1 MPKKCI
7 LEAIA
12 TLVGFI
18 IGAGILGIP
27 FVAARAGFWTGVV
40 DVVLIGIAL
49 LVVNLYIGEVVLRTK
64 KHHQLTGYAK
74 KYLGLI
80 PYRFETLA
88 TIIGTYGALTAYL
101 IGEGKVLST
110 LFGGKEMTYSLI
122 FFVVLSLLL
131 LLEIKTIKIFG
142 LIIVC
147 CLLLVVL
154 AIVILG
160 GTSLKFANVN
170 YTEISNI
177 FIPYGVILFA
187 YGGTAAVVTVRQ
199 ILRRNEKKIMPAVL
213 IGTLIAMII
222 YVVFTVVV
230 VGITGKAT
238 TEVATVGL
246 GQALGPSMLLFGNLF
261 ALFAMGSVFLNGGLI
276 LREFYQYDFRIHK
289 IWAWLLVISVPLI
302 LYLFV
307 AQDFVRTM
315 GVAGGLAYGITG
327 IVIVS
332 LFWKAKKKGDR
343 KPEFSLPRLK
353 IVGSVL
359 ILTFVLGM
367 IYTLATVIG

>member
-1 MPKKCI
+1 MKKLSF

-12 TLVGFI
+12 ATIGTM
-18 IGAGILGIP
+18 IGAGVLGLP
-27 FVAARAGFWTGVV
+27 YVVSKVGLPLGLTMLLLLGVAA
-40 DVVLIGIAL
+40 LIL
-49 LVVNLYIGEVVLRTK
+49 NLMFTEVVLRTTAS
-64 KHHQLTGYAK
+64 HQIAGYAK

>member
-1 MPKKCI
+1 
-7 LEAIA
+7 
-12 TLVGFI
+12 
-18 IGAGILGIP
+18 
-27 FVAARAGFWTGVV
+27 
-40 DVVLIGIAL
+40 
-49 LVVNLYIGEVVLRTK
+49 
-64 KHHQLTGYAK
+64 
-74 KYLGLI
+74 
-80 PYRFETLA
+80 
-88 TIIGTYGALTAYL
+88 
-101 IGEGKVLST
+101 
-110 LFGGKEMTYSLI
+110 MTYSLI